1 MILRKGALDE
11 NVYERSVRKRLQGVM
26 VPTGKLHPPLS
37 GSAASFRTAQIGFLS
52 VVNAVNDLSAEGIRP
67 EEIRV
72 TILLPEGSE
81 ESLLRSIMDEIREA
95 AEAADVLVSACHA
108 ETSGAV
114 VRPVVFTQAQG
125 KTSFYPAKAVLP
137 NAQVSGVE
145 ETEPEQGQIP
155 DPSGAREILMLGRA
169 GLEGTFLLVAEKR
182 GELEMRFPVR
192 MLERAA
198 AMRELL
204 LMTPAVEAL
213 GEIGICPAYLVNGAG
228 GGVFAALWELS
239 KESGCGIMAEL
250 PEIPLF
256 QETIE
261 LTDYYGIN
269 PYQMSSA
276 GCMLAVVQD
285 AEYTSML
292 LAESG
297 IYSKPVGRLTEGRDK
312 ILVNG
317 EERQNLNRP
326 EADALLPLLG

>member
-145 ETEPEQGQIP
+145 ETEPEQG
-155 DPSGAREILMLGRA
+155 
-169 GLEGTFLLVAEKR
+169 
-182 GELEMRFPVR
+182 
-192 MLERAA
+192 
-198 AMRELL
+198 
-204 LMTPAVEAL
+204 
-213 GEIGICPAYLVNGAG
+213 EIGICPAYLVNGAG

-239 KESGCGIMAEL
+239 KESDCGIMAEL

-261 LTDYYGIN
+261 VTDYYGIN